1 MQNFKK
7 LWLVSS
13 SRRKKQTI
21 VLIILMILTSFLE
34 VLSVGSVLPFIGALT
49 NPEELFQQDFIQS
62 FKSFLNLTSANQMAL
77 PLSILFIGITL
88 LAAILRISQLYISSH
103 LAQAMAADLSIEI
116 YKRTLYQSYSTH
128 ISRNSSEVING
139 IITKTSIVCEGV
151 ISPILVLS
159 GSIFLL
165 IGLILMFFVIDI
177 SIAMTLLIFVG
188 STYLIIMYVTRRQL
202 EKNSRTIAVQST
214 QMLKSLNEGLGG
226 IREVLLNQAQK
237 FYCKIYRDSDI
248 PVRKAYANSDFIGG
262 SPKYAIEAIG
272 MILVAILAYSMTS
285 QSTHPIGAIPIL
297 AAFALGAQRLLP
309 ALQQA
314 YVAYTTIKRSS
325 NSFDDVIRLLD
336 QPLPLNINSESN
348 LGEILFE
355 QSIEFKEVSFKYSEN
370 SPFIFENISLKINK
384 GDRVG
389 IIGPTGSGK
398 STLLDILMGLLL
410 PSKGSIAVDGKAI
423 DYKNRKLWQSIIS
436 HVPQSVFLFDSTIAE
451 NIAFGVLAEDI
462 DHQRVINVA
471 KKAQLSKL
479 VSSWPKKYET
489 ITGENGI
496 NLSGGQIQ
504 RIGIA
509 RALYKESKVLVFDEA
524 TSALDNETEKNVIE
538 SIEKSHNKTTI
549 LMIAHRLTTL
559 ENCNKIIEL
568 GSNSEIKI
576 RTYDEIKN
584 QSFGVK
590 S

>member
-1 MQNFKK
+1 
-7 LWLVSS
+7 
-13 SRRKKQTI
+13 
-21 VLIILMILTSFLE
+21 
-34 VLSVGSVLPFIGALT
+34 
-49 NPEELFQQDFIQS
+49 
-62 FKSFLNLTSANQMAL
+62 MAL